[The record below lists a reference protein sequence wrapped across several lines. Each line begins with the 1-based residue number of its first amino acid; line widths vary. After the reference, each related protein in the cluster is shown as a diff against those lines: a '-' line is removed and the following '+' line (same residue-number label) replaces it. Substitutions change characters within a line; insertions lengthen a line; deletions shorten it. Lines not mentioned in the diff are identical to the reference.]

1 MNPTEQMKRQ
11 QQYKT
16 YVDQKTPRHNL
27 WLNMLRAFLTGGAV
41 CVLGQIIF
49 NLCEL
54 QKLSQ
59 DDCSNWTSM
68 LLVLISVILT
78 GTGIYPKLAKW
89 GGAGA
94 LVPITGF
101 ANSVAAPAIEYKK
114 EGQVFGIGC
123 KIFTIAGPVIL
134 YGIFTSWFLGLGDDL
149 IPRLLPGQLCRQP
162 PSRMPVTAL
171 SIPPCLLSW
180 MQAAIR
186 SALLFMLSQKQGTAQ
201 SAPLH
206 SQCTGNMEQAASLL
220 PHPLTHGSSKNLPS
234 L

>member
-94 LVPITGF
+94 LVPITV
-101 ANSVAAPAIEYKK
+101 SPI
-114 EGQVFGIGC
+114 
-123 KIFTIAGPVIL
+123 
-134 YGIFTSWFLGLGDDL
+134 
-149 IPRLLPGQLCRQP
+149 
-162 PSRMPVTAL
+162 
-171 SIPPCLLSW
+171 
-180 MQAAIR
+180 
-186 SALLFMLSQKQGTAQ
+186 
-201 SAPLH
+201 
-206 SQCTGNMEQAASLL
+206 LL
-220 PHPLTHGSSKNLPS
+220 PHLPLNTKKKARSLVSDARSSPS
-234 L
+234 PGLLYFMGFSQAGFSACSTGCGG

>member
-114 EGQVFGIGC
+114 KARSLVSDARSSPSPGLLYFMGFSQAGFSACSTGC
-123 KIFTIAGPVIL
+123 G
-134 YGIFTSWFLGLGDDL
+134 G
-149 IPRLLPGQLCRQP
+149 
-162 PSRMPVTAL
+162 
-171 SIPPCLLSW
+171 
-180 MQAAIR
+180 
-186 SALLFMLSQKQGTAQ
+186 
-201 SAPLH
+201 
-206 SQCTGNMEQAASLL
+206 
-220 PHPLTHGSSKNLPS
+220 
-234 L
+234 